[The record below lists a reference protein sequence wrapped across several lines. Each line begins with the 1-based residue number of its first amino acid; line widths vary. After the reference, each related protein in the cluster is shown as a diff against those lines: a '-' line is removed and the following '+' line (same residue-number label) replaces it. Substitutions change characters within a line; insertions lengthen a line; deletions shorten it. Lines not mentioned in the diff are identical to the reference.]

1 MSRGGWC
8 CKDGHNVREN
18 PSSSSEVTLLTI
30 WESTL
35 LGHVL
40 APRGCWIRTDSQASI
55 LGCGDSLTARELNR
69 TSASRRK
76 AGRRVTLKGL
86 CIWSTGALF
95 SAWMPSSK
103 RSFSTRGVSSDL
115 PLPNLPVRV
124 EVKLPGKS
132 WEKEGETF
140 CSRHPWKMELG

>member
-1 MSRGGWC
+1 M
-8 CKDGHNVREN
+8 REN

-69 TSASRRK
+69 TS
-76 AGRRVTLKGL
+76 
-86 CIWSTGALF
+86 
-95 SAWMPSSK
+95 
-103 RSFSTRGVSSDL
+103 GVQ
-115 PLPNLPVRV
+115 
-124 EVKLPGKS
+124 
-132 WEKEGETF
+132 KEGREACDVEGVVYLVNRRSVLCMDAQQQEKLLHKGGF
-140 CSRHPWKMELG
+140 K